1 MDKYNIKSLYKK
13 SYKQKSGTNYDIIKE
28 IFHIL
33 FRKFQKYMKYIKNH
47 TLLKLQI

>member
-1 MDKYNIKSLYKK
+1 MKRVINKK
-13 SYKQKSGTNYDIIKE
+13 SGKNYDIIKE

-47 TLLKLQI
+47 MLLKLQI